1 MQNKGKAI
9 SAAALAAL
17 MSVSVLPIYAE
28 DEDSETKNITKDES
42 VYTVL
47 NADGSVESITV
58 SDTLHSD
65 EGFKDYKDESKL
77 TDVENLKSDKEVTS
91 TKNGYTWTSDDT
103 DIYYQGKSTQ
113 DLPLNITITY
123 KLNGKEYKPE
133 DLLGKSG
140 HLEMKI
146 EVENT
151 SKQTYTVDDKE
162 YELVT
167 PFVTAVGGMFD
178 EDNFSNVEVNH
189 GVVTSDSSHS
199 IVAGVMI
206 PGFREGLE
214 EIVTSDIMDKLEDYL
229 IDDITIEADVE
240 DFASPTLMLAA
251 STSTEDL
258 EAEFE
263 DTDFTTI
270 FDQLDQLE
278 DATNQLVTGAQQ
290 LYDGAV
296 ELNNGVGTLQDGT
309 NQLATGASTLYD
321 GSIEL
326 ATGAGT
332 LYAGLATLSSKSSE
346 LNSGVQ
352 QLADSVL
359 AMINTSLA
367 EQGLEQVT
375 WSNYA
380 EKFASE
386 DYLNVTDAQIQ
397 EAKDTIKAQVEDA
410 GVSVTDEQLNA
421 LIYMAAKNSDSSL
434 TFEQK
439 IANAGTELSEANA
452 LAQSADYLTA
462 ASYAKNI
469 AAGKYTDA
477 EVSSVLTSIAKL
489 SATSNSTYVNAAYDT
504 AISSIKSQVNDYL
517 ANQAASAQK
526 AATVSETKDTV
537 TETADPEE
545 KTNETS
551 ETTDTDEK
559 TNETVETSKTVTASA
574 AKTAAAA
581 TASAGID
588 DATAAKILVYA
599 CNNSTGNMENDAL
612 KAASV
617 ILANPDG
624 YSSDAMNDE
633 KTLAYLQ
640 QQVSAKVTS
649 ETVNLSSVYSQVASA
664 INQGDNTALV
674 FAYACVKNG
683 GKYDGSSEFFSKYS
697 GDLVKMSTAST
708 NLTNANQGE
717 GAELVKGTLASIV
730 KETEKSTLSSLSAQ
744 LQSINGANGLLKG
757 VQDYTA
763 AVAEC
768 ASGAASLASGADQ
781 LASGSKELKDGIDQV
796 NSGVGTLKSGSQS
809 LADGAKTLK
818 DGMEEYN
825 DEAISKLT
833 ENDKLDDIQDVIDL
847 FDVIEEEGAS
857 YNNYSG
863 ISDDTDGTVKFI
875 YKVSGVKEEKKT
887 TETEEVTEEKETF
900 WDRLKGLFDFSSD
913 DDSAE

>member
-1 MQNKGKAI
+1 MQNKIKGI
-9 SAAALAAL
+9 SALTMAALV
-17 MSVSVLPIYAE
+17 SFSVLPVCAE
-28 DEDSETKNITKDES
+28 DEKDTDITKDES

-47 NADGSVESITV
+47 NADGTVESITV
-58 SDTLHSD
+58 SDTLHSED
-65 EGFKDYKDESKL
+65 GFKDYKDESDL
-77 TDVENLKSDKEVTS
+77 TDVENLKSDEEVTS
-91 TKNGYTWTSDDT
+91 TKNGYTWSSDDT
-103 DIYYQGKSTQ
+103 DIYYQGKSTK

-123 KLNGKEYKPE
+123 QLNGKEYKPE

-151 SKQTYTVDDKE
+151 SKQTYTVNDKE

-178 EDNFSNVEVNH
+178 EDIFSNVEVNH
-189 GVVTSDSSHS
+189 GAVTSDSSHS

-214 EIVTSDIMDKLEDYL
+214 EIVDDEIMDKLNDYL

-258 EAEFE
+258 EDQFE

-278 DATNQLVTGAQQ
+278 DATNQLIEGSQQ
-290 LYDGAV
+290 LYEGAL
-296 ELNNGVGTLQDGT
+296 ELNDGVGTLQDGT
-309 NQLATGASTLYD
+309 SQLATGASTLYD
-321 GSIEL
+321 GSLEL
-326 ATGAGT
+326 AAGAGT
-332 LYAGLATLSSKSSE
+332 LYSGLATLSSKSSE

-359 AMINTSLA
+359 AMINTSLE
-367 EQGLEQVT
+367 EQGLGTVT
-375 WSNYA
+375 WSDYA

-397 EAKDTIKAQVEDA
+397 EAKDTIKAQVKAA
-410 GVSVTDEQLNA
+410 GVDADDKTINA

-439 IANAGTELSEANA
+439 VTNAGSELSEANT
-452 LAQSADYLTA
+452 LAQSSDFTTA
-462 ASYAKNI
+462 QSYAKNI
-469 AAGKYTDA
+469 AAGNFDDA
-477 EVSSVLTSIAKL
+477 EVKSVLTTIRSL
-489 SATSNSTYVNAAYDT
+489 SATSDSNLDT
-504 AISSIKSQVNDYL
+504 AYSAIISQIKTIL
-517 ANQAASAQK
+517 ANQSSTASQTAEENTDGSSDGSENTDVSKASAIDADTL
-526 AATVSETKDTV
+526 AAM
-537 TETADPEE
+537 
-545 KTNETS
+545 
-551 ETTDTDEK
+551 
-559 TNETVETSKTVTASA
+559 
-574 AKTAAAA
+574 
-581 TASAGID
+581 
-588 DATAAKILVYA
+588 ILGYA
-599 CNNSTGNMENDAL
+599 CNNYDSSKTLTENLAAAAAAISSGKTYSGNAR
-612 KAASV
+612 
-617 ILANPDG
+617 
-624 YSSDAMNDE
+624 SDANVIAVL
-633 KTLAYLQ
+633 K
-640 QQVSAKVTS
+640 SAAISTAES
-649 ETVNLSSVYSQVASA
+649 TNSLSDVYQQVASA

-683 GKYDGSSEFFSKYS
+683 GKYDGTSEFFSKYS
-697 GDLVKMSTAST
+697 GDLVKMSTANT
-708 NLTNANQGE
+708 NLENANSTE
-717 GAELVKGTLASIV
+717 GLELVKGTLASIV

-781 LASGSKELKDGIDQV
+781 LASGSKELKDGIDSV

-809 LADGAKTLK
+809 LADGAKTLM
-818 DGMEEYN
+818 DGMQEYN

-833 ENDKLDDIQDVIDL
+833 ENSKIDDIQQVIDL
-847 FDVIEEEGAS
+847 FDVIEEEGSS

-863 ISDDTDGTVKFI
+863 ISEDTEGTVKFI
-875 YKVSGVKEEKKT
+875 YKVNSVKQEKVT
-887 TETEEVTEEKETF
+887 AETEEETEQKESF
-900 WDRLKGLFDFSSD
+900 WDKLKGLFDFSSD
-913 DDSAE
+913 DSEE